1 MTTFSNRSQLFRW
14 SLIAAGLWV
23 ASPLAA
29 ASPPEASAVY
39 DLPRQPLGMALRA
52 VGARS
57 GREIMFS
64 ADAVAGRMA
73 EPLVGSFPVDEAIN
87 RLLSGSDLF
96 AEFKDGI
103 IYVRGRAQPSDVI
116 AERPTE
122 GPEIIVTGSR
132 IRGAPVASSTISLSQ
147 TDIKNAGYATIA
159 DAVRT
164 IPQNFGGGQNPG
176 IGSSVP
182 LASGVNTG
190 GASTLN
196 LRGLGSGATLTLLNG
211 HRLAYNVTNPAVDI
225 SSIPLEAVS
234 RIEIVADGA
243 SALYGSDA
251 VAGVANIVLKRDF
264 SGLATL
270 ARAGASTDGGNFQQQ
285 YSLVA
290 GSIWSSGGII
300 AAGDFERDT
309 EVRAG
314 QRSYAS
320 GQSPDLTL
328 YPFQKH
334 HSGLVSG
341 HQLLASN
348 LELAVDALYNHR
360 SGHRVTP
367 FLTSGDFSQ
376 SGVFSLYRS
385 TSFAIAPSLT
395 LTAMNDWKI
404 TLSGMIGGD
413 RTHYGLDN
421 YAGGSVFFQTRGCYC
436 NKAQSAELAAD
447 GTVITLPG
455 GPLKLAVGAGY
466 RNNDFHGV
474 RTKGAPQNI
483 RASQRSYY
491 GYGELSLPLIGPD
504 QSIPFIDRLILS
516 AALRYEDY
524 PAVDRVATPKLGL
537 IYAPTAD
544 LELKG
549 SWGKSF
555 KAPSLWEQH
564 QAQIAYIEPASDFG
578 AVGLSPN
585 ASAILL
591 EGGNSALKPERATT
605 WSTTL
610 AVHPQATTGLR
621 AELTYFSVRY
631 RDRIAEP
638 ITFETTAL
646 ADDVL
651 EDVITLAPNDAAKA
665 AALSSAASV
674 NNLLDGPYD
683 PAAVVAIIDNR
694 NHNVARQRVS
704 GIDLFIDYLVE
715 MAGSGRLNLTANAAY
730 LRSRQ
735 QLNAQQPVVTLAGA
749 IFNPPHLRARGG
761 ATWSDGPLNL
771 SAFANYTGSVRDVRQ
786 TPSIRIG
793 SLTSFDATARYQLTR
808 NQGLLGD
815 IDLTLSVQNI
825 FNAKPPVIRSN
836 FAFTEPYDSTNY
848 TPFGRFVSFAISKHW

>member
-1 MTTFSNRSQLFRW
+1 MTFISSKSVLFSW

-23 ASPLAA
+23 ASPLVAA
-29 ASPPEASAVY
+29 PAPQASAAY
-39 DLPRQPLGMALRA
+39 NLPRQPLGMALRA
-52 VGARS
+52 VGAQS

-73 EPLVGSFPVDEAIN
+73 EPLVGRFSTDEAIA
-87 RLLSGSDLF
+87 RLLLGSDLF
-96 AEFKDGI
+96 AEFKDGV
-103 IYVRGRAQPSDVI
+103 IYVRGRALPSDVI
-116 AERPTE
+116 AERPTDSA
-122 GPEIIVTGSR
+122 EIIVTGSR
-132 IRGAPVASSTISLSQ
+132 IRGAPVASSTITLSQ
-147 TDIKNAGYATIA
+147 ADIKNAGYATVA
-159 DAVRT
+159 DAMRT

-182 LASGVNTG
+182 IASGVNTG

-225 SSIPLEAVS
+225 SSIPLEAVA
-234 RIEIVADGA
+234 RVEIVADGA

-264 SGLATL
+264 SGLTAL

-290 GSIWSSGGII
+290 GKVWSNGGII
-300 AAGDFERDT
+300 ASGDFERNT
-309 EVRAG
+309 AVTAG

-320 GQSPDLTL
+320 AQSPELTL

-341 HQLLASN
+341 HQMLSSD

-360 SGHRVTP
+360 SGHRATP
-367 FLTSGDFSQ
+367 FLTSGDFRE
-376 SGVFSLYRS
+376 SGVYSLYRS

-395 LTAMNDWKI
+395 LAAINDWKV
-404 TLSGMIGGD
+404 TLSGMIGSD

-436 NKAQSAELAAD
+436 NKAQSAEVAAD
-447 GTVITLPG
+447 GTLTELPG
-455 GPLKLAVGAGY
+455 GPLKLAIGAGY
-466 RNNDFHGV
+466 RNNDFHGR

-483 RASQRSYY
+483 RASQKSYY
-491 GYGELSLPLIGPD
+491 GYGELSLPVIGPT
-504 QSIPFIDRLILS
+504 QSFPLIDRLILS

-524 PAVDRVATPKLGL
+524 PGIDRVATPKLGI
-537 IYAPTAD
+537 IYAPTVD
-544 LELKG
+544 FELKG

-555 KAPSLWEQH
+555 KAPSLWEQY
-564 QAQIAYIEPASDFG
+564 QAQVAYIEPASDFG
-578 AVGLSPN
+578 AVGASPN

-610 AVHPQATTGLR
+610 AAHPEGIAGLR
-621 AELTYFSVRY
+621 AEITYFSVSY
-631 RDRIAEP
+631 RDRIADP

-646 ADDVL
+646 ADDIL
-651 EDVITLAPNDAAKA
+651 EDVITLAPSDAAKE
-665 AALSSAASV
+665 AALSSAATV
-674 NNLLDGPYD
+674 NNLLDGPYE
-683 PAAVVAIIDNR
+683 PADVVAIIDNR
-694 NHNVARQRVS
+694 NHNVARQHVT
-704 GIDLFIDYLVE
+704 GVDAFVDYAFE
-715 MAGSGRLNLTANAAY
+715 TAGSGRLHLTANAAY
-730 LRSRQ
+730 LSSRQ
-735 QLNAQQPVVTLAGA
+735 QLNAQQPVVALAGA

-761 ATWSDGPLNL
+761 LTWSNDALTL
-771 SAFANYTGSVRDVRQ
+771 SSFANYTGSVRDVRQ
-786 TPSIRIG
+786 APSIRIG
-793 SLTSFDATARYQLTR
+793 SLLSVDATARYQIADGHR
-808 NQGLLGD
+808 LLSG
-815 IDLTLSVQNI
+815 IDLILSVQNI
-825 FNAKPPVIRSN
+825 SNAKPPVIRSN

-848 TPFGRFVSFAISKHW
+848 SPFGRFVSFAISKHW